1 MRIVPFEPW
10 HLEALVL
17 QPAQAFVG
25 AMLEPDYA
33 VALAAAGEAYSGL
46 EDGRVVG
53 CCGLV
58 PVHPG
63 LANAWALLGAC
74 GPGRFL
80 TIHRAVLRFLEC
92 QPVRRIQTTVQ
103 SDFAAGHRW
112 ARALG
117 FGAEARLEA
126 WGPEG
131 EDHHLYKRIMPCPI
145 Q

>member
-1 MRIVPFEPW
+1 VRIVPFEPW
-10 HLEALVL
+10 HLEQIAL

-25 AMLEPDYA
+25 PMLDPDYGA
-33 VALAAAGEAYSGL
+33 ELAAAGEAYSAL
-46 EDGRVVG
+46 MDGCVLAS
-53 CCGLV
+53 CGIV

-63 LANAWALLGAC
+63 LANAWALLSAC
-74 GPGRFL
+74 GPDRFL
-80 TIHRAVLRFLEC
+80 RIHKAVARFLKR
-92 QPVRRIQTTVQ
+92 QPFRRVQTTVR

-117 FGAEARLEA
+117 FTAEARLEA

-131 EDHHLYKRIMPCPI
+131 DDYHIYKRVRRCPI